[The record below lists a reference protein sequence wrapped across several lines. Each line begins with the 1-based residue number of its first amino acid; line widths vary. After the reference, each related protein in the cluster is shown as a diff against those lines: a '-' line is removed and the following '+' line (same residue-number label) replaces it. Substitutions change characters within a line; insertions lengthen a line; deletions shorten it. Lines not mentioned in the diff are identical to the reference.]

1 MTKNKAPRLTKR
13 ERKSMDGK
21 ERPAPTVKRAGDAE
35 QQHIHCIAC
44 GRHLDPYEFE
54 ATPPTAT
61 VLYCDHKSGF
71 PSCTKCTTL
80 SQSLLAEHDRTGQ
93 PVKPAQ
99 AWH

>member
-1 MTKNKAPRLTKR
+1 
-13 ERKSMDGK
+13 MDGK
-21 ERPAPTVKRAGDAE
+21 DRPAPAVRRAGDATE

-44 GRHLDPYEFE
+44 GRHLDPQEFE
-54 ATPPTAT
+54 SVPATAT

-71 PSCTKCTTL
+71 PSCTKCASL
-80 SQSLLAEHDRTGQ
+80 SKSLLEEHDRSGQ